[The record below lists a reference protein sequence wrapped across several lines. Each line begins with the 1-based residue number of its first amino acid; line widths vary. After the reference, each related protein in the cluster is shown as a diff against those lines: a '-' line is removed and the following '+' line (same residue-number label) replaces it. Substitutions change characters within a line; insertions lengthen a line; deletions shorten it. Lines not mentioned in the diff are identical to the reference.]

1 MKNTKKINIIYI
13 IIAVLFLYQ
22 MLLLGIYITS
32 YKEISAATIVISVF
46 FFLTGLVID
55 SIVLYVY
62 QSIRKKL
69 EMDEE
74 LKELYRYREQE
85 MLLYKN
91 IQLQIDQLR
100 EQRHEFANQIQTAY
114 IMLEQN
120 APREMLEKYLQ
131 DLEKNHQVQ

>member
-69 EMDEE
+69 EMDEK

>member
-120 APREMLEKYLQ
+120 APLEMLEKYLQ